1 METLDLLRKLPGPT
15 HERDAWS
22 YGVDCALK
30 GANTDNTHFSIFRTP
45 ERTKQ
50 WEAGKKA
57 AEEYLSAN
65 TKVTDKPQET

>member
-1 METLDLLRKLPGPT
+1 METLDLLRKLPRPT

-22 YGVDCALK
+22 VGVDCALK
-30 GANTDNTHFSIFRTP
+30 GANTENCHFSIFSTP

-65 TKVTDKPQET
+65 SV